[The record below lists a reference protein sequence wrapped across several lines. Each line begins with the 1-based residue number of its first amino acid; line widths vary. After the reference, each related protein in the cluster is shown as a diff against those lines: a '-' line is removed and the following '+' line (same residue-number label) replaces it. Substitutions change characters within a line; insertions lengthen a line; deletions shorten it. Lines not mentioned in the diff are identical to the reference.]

1 MKGALKGLTA
11 YAAIGGLWR
20 LAIVAVLVWFG
31 YSIEKSV
38 DAAKPRLDGSPT
50 ALREAL
56 GFPWKGF
63 PEISEAER
71 NELENLIPLDP
82 AIRMSD
88 IRQWTVIPTAPALGG
103 ADASRNAALAEA
115 FVTIDRIAA
124 HKQNQNDPS
133 FNEADQISEA
143 KKLLTAAQESATPAS
158 AWLISYNRGVVYA
171 WEGNRQRAAREFENA
186 YKRIAPLLKTA
197 GVADEVRS
205 AAIHALYGW
214 GDALIDTNPNAVVP
228 NEAIDALRGAVI
240 EVTNRFRARNPSG
253 VGHAAE
259 FYELAPT
266 GLSTRALRNDLMTAY
281 LGASNYSFCGGG
293 PMPADVCET
302 GRFRGRCRYRDE
314 RFCKTIGRNPL
325 QGVFQAQVKAFTEG
339 KSNEAMVWALQN
351 AVEIEA
357 ENPLHDEPVVAYNVG
372 KLLHD
377 LKRPDLAYRFIQ
389 PITTRS
395 AGEDIQPAMV
405 RLGWVSSILAN
416 EKVGAMPAMRG
427 NAQPSGYRIA
437 YEKLHPPEAGH
448 EPPPFQPLELE
459 DRQKGKSL
467 DAWLFIRRYRHLLA
481 RGELDT
487 FIDEHR
493 KLNALGDASTDF
505 LDRWKRAV
513 IVDFLRRAAK
523 VREKAQPATRDTID
537 RFLARTDL
545 FTDEELDEAKIDRP
559 FRWWK
564 LRWIYYLFALVIVAL
579 LARDFAWRIRAYR
592 STFLSAYERD
602 RRARGRA

>member
-1 MKGALKGLTA
+1 MKGVAKGFAA
-11 YAAIGGLWR
+11 YALLGGLWR
-20 LAIVAVLVWFG
+20 LAIVGVLVWLG
-31 YSIEKSV
+31 YSMERSAN
-38 DAAKPRLDGSPT
+38 AAKPRLDGNPT

-88 IRQWTVIPTAPALGG
+88 IRPWTLPVSDPAL
-103 ADASRNAALAEA
+103 SEA
-115 FVTIDRIAA
+115 FAIIDRIHA
-124 HKQNQNDPS
+124 HRQNPTDTS
-133 FNEADQISEA
+133 FNEAEQIAEA
-143 KKLLTAAQESATPAS
+143 KKRLTAAQETATPAS

-171 WEGNRQRAAREFENA
+171 WENNRQRAAREFENA
-186 YKRIAPLLKTA
+186 YKRIAPHLK
-197 GVADEVRS
+197 GVNVSDEARS

-214 GDALIDTNPNAVVP
+214 GESLVDANANTVVP

-240 EVTNRFRARNPSG
+240 EVTNRFRAKNPSG

-266 GLSTRALRNDLMTAY
+266 GLSTRALRNDLLTAY
-281 LGASNYSFCGGG
+281 LGASDYSFCGGA

-302 GRFRGRCRYRDE
+302 GRFRGPCRYRDE
-314 RFCKTIGRNPL
+314 RFCKTQGRNPL
-325 QGVFQAQVKAFTEG
+325 QGVFETQVKAFTEG

-357 ENPLHDEPVVAYNVG
+357 ENPLHDEPVVAYNVA

-377 LKRPDLAYRFIQ
+377 LKRPDLAYRYIQ
-389 PITTRS
+389 PVINS
-395 AGEDIQPAMV
+395 NAGDAIKPAMV

-416 EKVGAMPAMRG
+416 EKVGAMPAASSS
-427 NAQPSGYRIA
+427 AQPSGYRIA
-437 YEKLHPPEAGH
+437 YEKLHPADSAH
-448 EPPPFQPLELE
+448 EPPPFQPLVL
-459 DRQKGKSL
+459 DDAQKGKSL

-481 RGELDT
+481 NGELDT
-487 FIDEHR
+487 FIEEHR
-493 KLNALGDASTDF
+493 QLNALGDASTDF

-513 IVDFLRRAAK
+513 VVDFLRRAEK
-523 VREKAQPATRDTID
+523 VRQKAQPATRDTID
-537 RFLARTDL
+537 RFLARSDL
-545 FTDEELDEAKIDRP
+545 FTDEELDEAKVGRP
-559 FRWWK
+559 FAWWK
-564 LRWIYYLFALVIVAL
+564 LRWVYYLFALAIVAV
-579 LARDFAWRIRAYR
+579 LARDFVWRLKAYR
-592 STFLSAYERD
+592 MTFVSAYQRD

>member
-1 MKGALKGLTA
+1 MKGAAKGFTA
-11 YAAIGGLWR
+11 YALIGGLWR
-20 LAIVAVLVWFG
+20 LAIVGVLVWFA
-31 YSIEKSV
+31 YSMERSAN
-38 DAAKPRLDGSPT
+38 AAKPRLDGNPT

-88 IRQWTVIPTAPALGG
+88 IRPWTLVVSDP
-103 ADASRNAALAEA
+103 ALAEA
-115 FVTIDRIAA
+115 FAIIDRIHA
-124 HKQNQNDPS
+124 HRQNPTDSS
-133 FNEADQISEA
+133 FNEADQIAEA
-143 KKLLTAAQESATPAS
+143 KKRLTAAQETATSAS
-158 AWLISYNRGVVYA
+158 VWLISYNRGVVYA

-186 YKRIAPLLKTA
+186 YKRIAPHLKGA
-197 GVADEVRS
+197 NVSDEARS

-214 GDALIDTNPNAVVP
+214 GESLVDTNPNAVVP

-240 EVTNRFRARNPSG
+240 EVTNRFRAKNPSG

-266 GLSTRALRNDLMTAY
+266 GLSTRALRNDLLTAY
-281 LGASNYSFCGGG
+281 LGASDYSFCGGD

-302 GRFRGRCRYRDE
+302 ARFRGPCRYRDE
-314 RFCKTIGRNPL
+314 RFCKTQGRNPL
-325 QGVFQAQVKAFTEG
+325 QGVFEAQVKAFTEG

-357 ENPLHDEPVVAYNVG
+357 ENPLHDEPVVAYNVA

-377 LKRPDLAYRFIQ
+377 LKRPDLSYRYIQ
-389 PITTRS
+389 PVINNN
-395 AGEDIQPAMV
+395 AGEDIKPAMV

-416 EKVGAMPAMRG
+416 EKVGAMPAI
-427 NAQPSGYRIA
+427 NSSAQPSGYRIA
-437 YEKLHPPEAGH
+437 YEKLHPPEAAH
-448 EPPPFQPLELE
+448 EPPPFQPLVL
-459 DRQKGKSL
+459 DDAQKGKSL

-481 RGELDT
+481 NGELDT
-487 FIDEHR
+487 FVDEHR

-513 IVDFLRRAAK
+513 VVDFLRRAEK
-523 VREKAQPATRDTID
+523 VRQKAQPATRDTID

-545 FTDEELDEAKIDRP
+545 FTDEELDEAKVGRP
-559 FRWWK
+559 FAWWK
-564 LRWIYYLFALVIVAL
+564 LRWMYYLFALAIVVL
-579 LARDFAWRIRAYR
+579 LARDFAWRLQAYR
-592 STFLSAYERD
+592 STFTSAYQRD
-602 RRARGRA
+602 RRERGRA